1 MKKLLIVLALVT
13 SVASFSAGTA
23 EVRVG
28 LDVNSKFKDDSN
40 GTTQT
45 TYSND
50 VKTSWELA
58 AEYRMPVWNNLELGA
73 GLAYQ
78 SHGKMELSD
87 GDLKMYDSVP
97 LYVTAKYK
105 FANKSEFKP
114 YAKANLGYSFN
125 MNDGSYSYTSVAGN
139 KVDVD
144 ITAKNGLYAA
154 IGGGVEYKGYTADL
168 SYQTN
173 YSSVSRDFSV
183 AGTTFATE
191 DLGNVNFG
199 RVTLGVG
206 YQFGM

>member
-78 SHGKMELSD
+78 SHGKM
-87 GDLKMYDSVP
+87 
-97 LYVTAKYK
+97 
-105 FANKSEFKP
+105 
-114 YAKANLGYSFN
+114 
-125 MNDGSYSYTSVAGN
+125 
-139 KVDVD
+139 
-144 ITAKNGLYAA
+144 
-154 IGGGVEYKGYTADL
+154 
-168 SYQTN
+168 
-173 YSSVSRDFSV
+173 
-183 AGTTFATE
+183 
-191 DLGNVNFG
+191 
-199 RVTLGVG
+199 
-206 YQFGM
+206 

>member
-28 LDVNSKFKDDSN
+28 FDVNSKFKDDSN

-97 LYVTAKYK
+97 LYVTARYN
-105 FANKSEFKP
+105 FVNKSEFKP
-114 YAKANLGYSFN
+114 YAKMNLGYSFN
-125 MNDGSYSYTSVAGN
+125 MNDGSYNYTVSGIQ
-139 KVDVD
+139 VD
-144 ITAKNGLYAA
+144 IDMNAKNGLYAA

-173 YSSVSRDFSV
+173 YSSLSADYSV
-183 AGTTFATE
+183 AGTSLGSE
-191 DLGNVNFG
+191 DLGNMNFNRITLGLGYNFG
-199 RVTLGVG
+199 L
-206 YQFGM
+206 

>member
-1 MKKLLIVLALVT
+1 MIVLALVT

-78 SHGKMELSD
+78 NHGKMEFTD
-87 GDLKMYDSVP
+87 GGSTEMYDSVP
-97 LYVTAKYK
+97 LYVTARYN
-105 FANKSEFKP
+105 FVNKSEFKP
-114 YAKANLGYSFN
+114 FVKMNLGYSFN
-125 MNDGSYSYTSVAGN
+125 MNDGSYNYTVSGIQ
-139 KVDVD
+139 VD
-144 ITAKNGLYAA
+144 IDMNAKNGLYAA

-173 YSSVSRDFSV
+173 YSSLSADYSV
-183 AGTTFATE
+183 AGTSLGSE
-191 DLGNVNFG
+191 DLGNMNFNRITLGLGYNFG
-199 RVTLGVG
+199 L
-206 YQFGM
+206 

>member
-58 AEYRMPVWNNLELGA
+58 AEYRMPVWNNLELG
-73 GLAYQ
+73 
-78 SHGKMELSD
+78 
-87 GDLKMYDSVP
+87 DLKMYDSVP
-97 LYVTAKYK
+97 LYVTARYN
-105 FANKSEFKP
+105 FVNKSEFKP
-114 YAKANLGYSFN
+114 YAKMNLGYSFN
-125 MNDGSYSYTSVAGN
+125 MNDGSYNYTVSGIQ
-139 KVDVD
+139 VD
-144 ITAKNGLYAA
+144 IDMNAKNGLYAA

-173 YSSVSRDFSV
+173 YSSLSADYSV
-183 AGTTFATE
+183 AGTSLGSE
-191 DLGNVNFG
+191 DLGNMNFNRITLGLGYNFG
-199 RVTLGVG
+199 L
-206 YQFGM
+206 

>member
-1 MKKLLIVLALVT
+1 MIVLALVT

>member
-1 MKKLLIVLALVT
+1 MKKLLMVLALT
-13 SVASFSAGTA
+13 ISAASFSAGTA
-23 EVRVG
+23 EVRLG
-28 LDVNSKFKDDSN
+28 LDINPKFSGDSKVE
-40 GTTQT
+40 
-45 TYSND
+45 D

-58 AEYRMPVWNNLELGA
+58 AEYTVPVWENFELGG

-78 SHGKMELSD
+78 NHGKITFANSD
-87 GDLKMYDSVP
+87 VSSEIYDSVP

-125 MNDGSYSYTSVAGN
+125 MNDGSYSYASITGN

-173 YSSVSRDFSV
+173 YSSISRDFSV

-206 YQFGM
+206 YQFGL

>member
-1 MKKLLIVLALVT
+1 MKKLLMVLALT
-13 SVASFSAGTA
+13 ISAASFSAGTA
-23 EVRVG
+23 EVRLG
-28 LDVNSKFKDDSN
+28 LDINPKFSGDSKVE
-40 GTTQT
+40 
-45 TYSND
+45 D

-58 AEYRMPVWNNLELGA
+58 AEYTVPVWENFELGA

-97 LYVTAKYK
+97 LYVTARYN
-105 FANKSEFKP
+105 FVNKSEFKP
-114 YAKANLGYSFN
+114 YAKMNLGYSFN
-125 MNDGSYSYTSVAGN
+125 MNDGSYNYTVSGIQ
-139 KVDVD
+139 VD
-144 ITAKNGLYAA
+144 IDMNAKNGLYAA

-173 YSSVSRDFSV
+173 YSSISRDFSV